1 MSTLGSASEI
11 VEATEEVDSQ
21 LKTDKKDGKECV
33 SKSGNKYSIED
44 DINKLFQAINVR
56 HSARASGP
64 WRESSKDALQ
74 KSAMKKPMRASTS
87 KVSGI
92 GISEPVSLKQALRGL
107 CISQASE
114 MAAMKRL
121 SRPGRSSGVSE
132 AGTIKRLYRA
142 VVAEANGSGLPMNE
156 GKGNFVEISLVPDT
170 SNSSQQIPGFMQSE
184 PHVHPAPS
192 STDAVVPDAMMTRLA
207 PEDQVAPLPT
217 AVESDILKGEKG
229 KLEHADT
236 SSSKN
241 IVQVEI
247 PINTPN
253 SYKGL
258 DSSSSLSGSG
268 TGSKLRKSSGAD
280 LHLTKPVLR
289 SKNFL
294 KKNTKQDSRSVS
306 CSSKSDARNVDNDLV
321 SSTSNLE
328 DQTHNG
334 TPMHENDGNKR
345 ISVVASS
352 RNLSVEMNSCVVDRK
367 GKPDIWS
374 NYSNRNKPIVAN
386 VDERLRSREKGDF
399 SQSSKSSM
407 GDYSST
413 TSTSEESTSGSGRSG
428 KRPHM
433 SRDLRWEAIHHVQK
447 QHGSLGLRNFKLLR
461 RLGSGD
467 IGTVYLGELIGTNCV
482 FAVKVMDNE
491 CLATKNKM
499 VRAQTEREILEILD
513 HPFLPTLYA
522 HCVADKLSCLV
533 MEYCPGGDLHV
544 LRQKQPCRSFCEQA
558 ARYSYLLDSQLLLI
572 LLAIVALQIIQE
584 NLIMVGSIHFTLLC
598 SMLNVIV
605 FPSSCISENYIL
617 QLFGIVV
624 QKNCLILRWCTPCFH
639 LPGFP

>member
-21 LKTDKKDGKECV
+21 LKTDKKDGKQGV

-44 DINKLFQAINVR
+44 DINKLFQAIDVR

-64 WRESSKDALQ
+64 WRESSKDALR

-170 SNSSQQIPGFMQSE
+170 SNSFQQMPGFMQSE
-184 PHVHPAPS
+184 PQVHPATT
-192 STDAVVPDAMMTRLA
+192 STDAVMPDAMMTRLA
-207 PEDQVAPLPT
+207 SEDQVAPLPT

-258 DSSSSLSGSG
+258 HSSSSSSSSLSGSS
-268 TGSKLRKSSGAD
+268 TGSKLRKSSGTD
-280 LHLTKPVLR
+280 LHVTKPVLR
-289 SKNFL
+289 SKNFV
-294 KKNTKQDSRSVS
+294 KKNTKQDLRSVS

-328 DQTHNG
+328 GQTHNG
-334 TPMHENDGNKR
+334 TPMHENDGNKK
-345 ISVVASS
+345 ISVVSS
-352 RNLSVEMNSCVVDRK
+352 IRNLSVEMNSGVVDRK
-367 GKPDIWS
+367 GKQDIRS
-374 NYSNRNKPIVAN
+374 NYSNSNKSIVTN
-386 VDERLRSREKGDF
+386 VDERSRSREKGYF

-447 QHGSLGLRNFKLLR
+447 QHGSLGLRHFKLLR

-558 ARYSYLLDSQLLLI
+558 ARYSYLLDFQLLLI
-572 LLAIVALQIIQE
+572 LLAIAALQIIQE
-584 NLIMVGSIHFTLLC
+584 NLIMVRCIHF
-598 SMLNVIV
+598 S
-605 FPSSCISENYIL
+605 ISHCY
-617 QLFGIVV
+617 VV
-624 QKNCLILRWCTPCFH
+624 C
-639 LPGFP
+639 